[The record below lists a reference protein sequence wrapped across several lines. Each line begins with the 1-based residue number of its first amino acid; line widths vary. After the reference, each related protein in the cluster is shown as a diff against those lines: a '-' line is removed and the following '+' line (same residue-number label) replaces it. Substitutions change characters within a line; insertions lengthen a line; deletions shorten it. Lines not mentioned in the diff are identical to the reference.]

1 MYIKKQTMPI
11 VHVQFIYASKNCL
24 SFHQVE
30 IKRGK
35 FYNIPRNERV
45 CKICSLSQIEY
56 SFSSIMSILRIMR
69 KMCVKWFFENST
81 ALNLFNYCQQR
92 IPKSYIS

>member
-11 VHVQFIYASKNCL
+11 VHVQFIYASKYCL
-24 SFHQVE
+24 SFHQVK

-35 FYNIPRNERV
+35 LYNIPRNEGV
-45 CKICSLSQIEY
+45 CKICSLSQIED
-56 SFSSIMSILRIMR
+56 SFSSYMSILRIMR

-81 ALNLFNYCQQR
+81 ALNLFNDCQQI